1 MKTIYVLTTGGTIEK
16 VYSEHTGAVSN
27 ASSKIDH
34 YLGLLR
40 LPDVEVNV
48 VPLMNKDSL
57 ELSDADRILILGM
70 VRAILKEKAP
80 IVITHGTDTMVE
92 TGLYL
97 KGVLPQQEVPI
108 VLTGAMS
115 PLGFE
120 GSDGLQN
127 LTESLLAA
135 RLLSPGIY
143 IVIHGQAFP
152 VGYVRKDRVLSRFV
166 WTEGPV
172 S

>member
-27 ASSKIDH
+27 ASSKIDR

>member
-1 MKTIYVLTTGGTIEK
+1 
-16 VYSEHTGAVSN
+16 
-27 ASSKIDH
+27 
-34 YLGLLR
+34 
-40 LPDVEVNV
+40 
-48 VPLMNKDSL
+48 
-57 ELSDADRILILGM
+57 
-70 VRAILKEKAP
+70 
-80 IVITHGTDTMVE
+80 MVE
-92 TGLYL
+92 TGVYL
-97 KGVLPQQEVPI
+97 KGILPQLEVPI

-135 RLLSPGIY
+135 RLLSAGIY
-143 IVIHGQAFP
+143 IVIHGQVFP
-152 VGYVRKDRVLSRFV
+152 VGQVRKDRILSRFV